1 MPIPALDAD
10 GLLPPGRH
18 TASVAEVK
26 AAFVDPFGGSA
37 SRMAIFTGWRMH
49 RESLQNVVPGM
60 YQWIDG
66 SFVTSKPDPG
76 DIDVVTFIDGVQ
88 YDAMPDWRRALGQ
101 SLMLGHGNQQ
111 FWNVDSF
118 AVPVVPAT
126 HPTHAAYA
134 QAEQYW
140 DDLWSKVRG
149 ATRQKGYLEVAL

>member
-66 SFVTSKPDPG
+66 SFVTSKLDPG

-88 YDAMPDWRRALGQ
+88 YDAMPDWRRALGL
-101 SLMLGHGNQQ
+101 S
-111 FWNVDSF
+111 
-118 AVPVVPAT
+118 
-126 HPTHAAYA
+126 
-134 QAEQYW
+134 
-140 DDLWSKVRG
+140 
-149 ATRQKGYLEVAL
+149 